1 MERMG
6 SPTPGPS
13 GEGVGDELGVRGVW
27 FQSTAEVRR
36 QLGQIMNWEKP
47 AGDTEDGSAIL

>member
-1 MERMG
+1 MERRG

-13 GEGVGDELGVRGVW
+13 GGEGVGDELGVW

-47 AGDTEDGSAIL
+47 AGDAEDGSAIL

>member
-1 MERMG
+1 M
-6 SPTPGPS
+6 
-13 GEGVGDELGVRGVW
+13 W

-47 AGDTEDGSAIL
+47 VADTEDVNSVL